1 MTLPR
6 VLYWS
11 HAPDSVYAVL
21 RTCAQGIAQLDTL
34 ERDDPALRTQALQ
47 QADVLIV
54 AARPL
59 SAEELVQAPRLRL
72 LHHQGV
78 GYQDTVPVADLA
90 RRGIRLALTPEGTTT
105 GVAEHTIMLMLAV
118 YKRLAHVDA
127 QLRLG
132 CWHINTYRSESREL
146 FGKRIGYIGFG
157 RIGQAVA
164 ARLHAFGTEAVFY
177 DPGIDAR
184 TVQAGA
190 ALVHAMALD
199 ELLESVDVVT
209 LHLPY
214 SPAARHI
221 LNAAAFAR
229 MRLGA
234 IVVNAARGGLID
246 ETALCQ
252 ALDSG
257 HLGGAGL
264 DCFER
269 EPVAADHPLFAH
281 RHVVVTPHTAAATID
296 ALQTKMHSLFA
307 NVASWSRH
315 EPMRNEVV
323 LTNAQ
328 SDTSHS
334 GNAPG

>member
-1 MTLPR
+1 MGLPR

-11 HAPDSVYAVL
+11 HAPESVYAVL
-21 RTCAQGIAQLDTL
+21 RACAHGIAQLDTL
-34 ERDDPALRTQALQ
+34 ERDEPALRAQALRTAQ
-47 QADVLIV
+47 VLIV
-54 AARPL
+54 AARPV
-59 SAEELVQAPRLRL
+59 SAAELAQAPRLRL

-78 GYQDTVPVADLA
+78 GYQDTVPVTELA

-127 QLRLG
+127 QLRQG
-132 CWHINTYRSESREL
+132 HWHINTYRSESREIA
-146 FGKRIGYIGFG
+146 GKRVGYIGFG

-164 ARLHAFGTEAVFY
+164 ARLHGFGAEAVFH
-177 DPGIDAR
+177 DPGIEAR

-190 ALVHAMALD
+190 AVAHAMAL
-199 ELLESVDVVT
+199 EALLESADIVT

-221 LNAAAFAR
+221 LDAAAFAR
-229 MRLGA
+229 MRPGA
-234 IVVNAARGGLID
+234 IVVNAARGGLVD
-246 ETALCQ
+246 EAALCR

-264 DCFER
+264 DCFEH
-269 EPVAADHPLFAH
+269 EPVAAGHPLFAH

-296 ALQTKMHSLFA
+296 ALQAKMQALFA
-307 NVASWSRH
+307 NIGRWKCS
-315 EPMRNEVV
+315 EPLHNEVV
-323 LTNAQ
+323 L
-328 SDTSHS
+328 
-334 GNAPG
+334 APGAH

>member
-1 MTLPR
+1 MNLPR

-11 HAPDSVYAVL
+11 HAPESVYEVI
-21 RTCAQGIAQLDTL
+21 RSCAHGIAQVDTL
-34 ERDDPALRTQALQ
+34 ERDDPALRAQALLL
-47 QADVLIV
+47 ADVLIV
-54 AARPL
+54 AARPV
-59 SAEELVQAPRLRL
+59 SAEELAQATRLRL

-78 GYQDTVPVADLA
+78 GYQDTVPVAELA

-127 QLRLG
+127 QLRQG
-132 CWHINTYRSESREL
+132 HWHINTYRSESREL
-146 FGKRIGYIGFG
+146 AGKRVGYIGFG

-164 ARLHAFGTEAVFY
+164 ARLHAFGTEAVFH
-177 DPGIDAR
+177 DPGIDAP
-184 TVQAGA
+184 TVQAGDA
-190 ALVHAMALD
+190 VALAMPLDAL
-199 ELLESVDVVT
+199 LASVDIVT

-214 SPAARHI
+214 TPGARHI
-221 LNAAAFAR
+221 LNAAAMAR
-229 MRLGA
+229 MRPGA
-234 IVVNAARGGLID
+234 IVINAARGGLIE

-269 EPVAADHPLFAH
+269 EPAVAGNPLFAH

-296 ALQTKMHSLFA
+296 ALQSKMRALFD
-307 NVASWSRH
+307 NVARWSRD
-315 EPMRNEVV
+315 EPLNNEV
-323 LTNAQ
+323 LLAPA
-328 SDTSHS
+328 SH
-334 GNAPG
+334 APLP